1 MSENICYI
9 FRCKQKKMINFEN
22 ISDATNAIMN
32 VITNE
37 VPFAPVETLNALNI
51 STIDQMVIGIISNVT
66 TINVAEVRRI
76 IGFAIIAF

>member
-1 MSENICYI
+1 
-9 FRCKQKKMINFEN
+9 MIDFEN

-51 STIDQMVIGIISNVT
+51 SAIDQMVIGIISNVT
-66 TINVAEVRRI
+66 TINVAEVRSI